1 MTKGINLEKKQCTI
15 GKRITFS
22 GIALHTGV
30 RAELA
35 FMPAEENSGVWFQ
48 RVDLPGKPKV
58 RAIATNVTA
67 VMRGTTIEDGLAKV
81 CTVEHIL
88 AALNANG
95 IDNIVVEMDDVEP
108 TIADGS
114 SLPFVKMIEEA
125 GIVIQDAPKRIF
137 TVDKV
142 YEYCDGETKVRL
154 EPYDGFKISCHVEY
168 NETVL
173 DNQEFA
179 TEITAETFR
188 KELSEARTFCLYREI
203 EGLMNAGLIKG
214 GSLDNAVVIKDGVIL
229 SKDGVRYPNE
239 IVRHK
244 MLDIVG
250 DIYLLG
256 CQLRGHYIAEK
267 PGHPS
272 NVALAQLIM
281 KENPEFFNY

>member
-1 MTKGINLEKKQCTI
+1 MNQCTI
-15 GKRITFS
+15 GHRVTYS

-30 RAELA
+30 RAQLA
-35 FMPAEENSGVWFQ
+35 FMPAPVNTGVWFQ
-48 RVDLPGKPKV
+48 RVDLPGKPLV
-58 RAIATNVTA
+58 QAIASNVTA
-67 VMRGTTIEDGLAKV
+67 VTRGTTIESGPAKV

-88 AALNANG
+88 AALNAYG
-95 IDNIVVEMDDVEP
+95 VDNVIVEMDDVEP

-114 SLPFVKMIEEA
+114 SLPFVEMIEKVGVVEQSEPRR
-125 GIVIQDAPKRIF
+125 VF
-137 TVDKV
+137 EVDRV
-142 YEYCDGETKVRL
+142 YEYSDGETSVRL
-154 EPYDGFKISCHVEY
+154 EPHDSFKISCRVQYH
-168 NETVL
+168 ETVL
-173 DNQEFA
+173 DKQEFS
-179 TEITAETFR
+179 TEITAKHFR
-188 KELSEARTFCLYREI
+188 NELCEARTFCLYREI

-256 CQLRGHYIAEK
+256 CSIRGHYIADR

-281 KENPEFFNY
+281 RENPEFFNAGIE